1 MNQRTTMQGSLSLKN
16 GVGLSMHIDDKSLE
30 NFKRQVYG
38 IISAAGEGAKALVE
52 ETTMNIRV
60 DSERFIPKDTETLL
74 ESGYSKVT
82 EHMAFALDPTLG
94 GTKVFTQYVGTVG
107 YGDDQATG
115 TINPKT
121 GLRPS
126 QYAWKV
132 HEDMSAKHPNG
143 GQAKFLER
151 AYREYVNSEFGPR
164 MVELERTVYTGKKYK
179 PNFRYGL
186 KSKTFT
192 GWVRSTKI
200 VRTKDKPNLDK
211 LMDTYNGGE

>member
-1 MNQRTTMQGSLSLKN
+1 MNQRTTMQGNLSLKN
-16 GVGLSMHIDDKSLE
+16 GVGLAMHIDDKSLE
-30 NFKRQVYG
+30 NFNRQVYG
-38 IISAAGEGAKALVE
+38 IISAAGSGAKSLVE
-52 ETTMNIRV
+52 ETIMNIRV
-60 DSERFIPKDTETLL
+60 DSQRFIPKDTETLL

-82 EHMAFALDPTLG
+82 EHMAFSLEPALG
-94 GTKVFTQYVGTVG
+94 GTKIFTQYVGTVG
-107 YGDDQATG
+107 YGDDRATG

-132 HEDMSAKHPNG
+132 HEDMTAKHPNG

-151 AYREYVNSEFGPR
+151 AYREYINSEFGPR

-192 GWVRSTKI
+192 GWVRSTKV
-200 VRTKDKPNLDK
+200 VRTKDKANIDK
-211 LMDTYNGGE
+211 LTDIYGGGG